1 MKNVVLSKKIILAA
15 LIPFSAMAQQKD
27 KATFIEQKPG
37 YYQNSILKGITE
49 YEEQAKPAEKHKS
62 FKIDLT
68 GYDLPTNVEKYTK
81 VWHNT
86 PVSQG
91 NTGTCWCF
99 STTSFY
105 ESEVKRIA
113 SKEIKLSEMFGVYW
127 EYVERARYF
136 VQSRGQ
142 MSMGEGSETKAVARL
157 MKKYGAAPL
166 SAYNGMLPG
175 QKFYAHDKMYN
186 ELEAYWKGVKDRNAW
201 DEDEVVKT
209 TRSILDFYMG
219 KVPDKFTYE
228 GKEYTPQTFLRNIM
242 KLNPDDYL
250 DFMSLK
256 TEAYWEKAEYKVP
269 DNWNHS
275 KDFINVPLDDFM
287 NAVKTSIKNG
297 YTISIGGDVSE
308 AGFESGKQVA
318 VIPSFDIPSEYINED
333 ARAFRFLNQT
343 TTDDH
348 AMHLVGYTE
357 HNGKTWFL
365 VKDSG
370 AGSRN
375 CGEGCKSFGYY
386 FFHEDYVKLKM
397 MTFTIH
403 KDAMKD
409 IMKKVNL

>member
-1 MKNVVLSKKIILAA
+1 MVPFAA
-15 LIPFSAMAQQKD
+15 FAQSTEPSNKGGQKD

-37 YYQNSILKGITE
+37 YYQNSILKGITD
-49 YEEQAKPAEKHKS
+49 YEEQGKPVQKHRS

-68 GYDLPTNVEKYTK
+68 GYDLPTDIDKYTK

-105 ESEVKRIA
+105 ESEVKRITGR
-113 SKEIKLSEMFGVYW
+113 EVKLSEIFGVYW

-136 VQSRGQ
+136 VQTRGE
-142 MSMGEGSETKAVARL
+142 MSLGEGSETKAVAGL

-166 SAYNGMLPG
+166 SAYNGLLPG
-175 QKFYAHDKMYN
+175 QKVHAHDKMFT
-186 ELEAYWKGVKDRNAW
+186 ELEAYWKGVKERNAW
-201 DEDEVVKT
+201 NEEEVVKT
-209 TRSILDFYMG
+209 TRSILDHYIG
-219 KVPDKFTYE
+219 RVPEKFNYE
-228 GKEYTPQTFLRNIM
+228 GKEYTPVDFVKNVLKI
-242 KLNPDDYL
+242 NPDDYL

-256 TEAYWEKAEYKVP
+256 TETYWEKAEYKVP

-275 KDFINVPLDDFM
+275 KDFINIPLDDFM
-287 NAVKTSIKNG
+287 HVVKTAIKNG
-297 YTISIGGDVSE
+297 YSISIGGDVSE
-308 AGFESGKQVA
+308 AGFETSKQVA

-348 AMHLVGYTE
+348 AMHLVGYIE

-375 CGEGCKSFGYY
+375 CGETCKSFGYY

-403 KDAMKD
+403 KDAVKD
-409 IMKKVNL
+409 ILKKVNL